1 MRHRAPGTRHR
12 GHGNLPAE
20 LTTFVGR
27 ERELDEIAASL
38 TTSRL
43 ITLVGPGGVGKTRLA
58 MHAASR
64 LQRAFPD
71 GTWIVE
77 LGALRDPTLLA
88 EHVAAALGL
97 RDESGRWLVATLT
110 DHMSRR
116 HVLLLLDNCEHLLD
130 ACAGLARA
138 LLQACSEMRILA
150 TSREPLAITAESL
163 VHVPPLD
170 VDGPA
175 VQLLVDRATAVR
187 PEFRLTDASRPAALE
202 LCRRLDGIPL
212 AIELA
217 AARLRGMA
225 LGDIVERMDDRF
237 ALLSTGDRSA
247 PMRQRTMRAALDWS
261 HELLSP
267 DERVLWRRLA
277 VFAGSFDAAAAAAI
291 CFGDDALPAQR
302 IGDVVSGLAER
313 SIVHLDDA
321 LVGRYRLLETVREY
335 AAHHAAEAGELEWL
349 RTRHRD
355 YYLELAR
362 RASRSWASSEQVPWF
377 RRLSS
382 DYDNLRQALE
392 RCQETP
398 DTAAVG
404 LDVAARLWLWWQAGG
419 RLGEGRR
426 WVSTFLAA
434 APPEALSRP
443 FGQWAAGYLALV
455 QRDAGV
461 AETALTEALALAQ
474 KAGDTET
481 ETYAIGHLGLV
492 QLFEG
497 SYGAARAL
505 LTESAHRHRRE
516 GRPGIAAF
524 QLADAAIAATLD
536 GDTDTA
542 IPEFEE
548 SLAASRRL
556 GDTWTESHA
565 LWGLGLAR
573 LSGRD
578 PDEAEAAMEPALRLM
593 RDVGDRTGMA
603 LCLEGLA
610 LAAAAAGDAER
621 AAWLVGAAEGGWNAI
636 PAPPPAL
643 VVELRQSAVDSAR
656 AALGQRRFATLA
668 TAGKD
673 IDPADAVARALG
685 ETARQPSEPASQPLL
700 TRREREVASLVARG
714 LSNRDIAQR
723 LVLSTRTIES
733 HVERIMNRL
742 GMGSRTE
749 IAAWA
754 VRHLD
759 LPEGAEIP

>member
-1 MRHRAPGTRHR
+1 MRHRAPGTRER

-27 ERELDEIAASL
+27 ERELDEISASL
-38 TTSRL
+38 RTSRL

-58 MHAASR
+58 IQAASR
-64 LQRAFPD
+64 FRRAFPD

-77 LGALRDPTLLA
+77 MGALRDPTLLA
-88 EHVAAALGL
+88 EHVAAAVGL
-97 RDESGRWLVATLT
+97 HDESDRWLVARLS
-110 DHMSRR
+110 DYLSRR
-116 HVLLLLDNCEHLLD
+116 HLLLLLDNCEHLLD
-130 ACAGLARA
+130 PCAALVRA
-138 LLQACSEMRILA
+138 LLQAGSELRILA

-175 VQLLVDRATAVR
+175 IQLLVDRATAVR

-225 LGDIVERMDDRF
+225 LGDIVARLDDRF

-247 PMRQRTMRAALDWS
+247 PMRQQTMRAALDWS
-261 HELLSP
+261 HDLLSP
-267 DERVLWRRLA
+267 DERILWRRLA
-277 VFAGSFDAAAAAAI
+277 VFAGSFDGAAAASI
-291 CFGDDALPAQR
+291 CVDEHVLPAQR
-302 IGDVVSGLAER
+302 IADVVSGLAER
-313 SIVHLDDA
+313 SIVQLDDA
-321 LVGRYRLLETVREY
+321 LIGRYRLLETVREY
-335 AAHHAAEAGELEWL
+335 AAYKAAEAGELEWL
-349 RTRHRD
+349 RLRHRD

-362 RASRSWASSEQVPWF
+362 QASRSWASGDQVPWF

-382 DYDNLRQALE
+382 EYDNLREALE
-392 RCQETP
+392 RCRQTP
-398 DTAAVG
+398 DLAALG
-404 LDVAARLWLWWQAGG
+404 LDVTARLWLWWQASG
-419 RLGEGRR
+419 RIGEGRR

-434 APPEALSRP
+434 VAAESASRP

-455 QRDAGV
+455 QRDAAV
-461 AETALTEALALAQ
+461 AETALTEALALARN
-474 KAGDTET
+474 ANDTET
-481 ETYAIGHLGLV
+481 ETYAVGHLGLV
-492 QLFEG
+492 RLFEG

-505 LTESAHRHRRE
+505 LVDAAQRHGRE
-516 GRPGIAAF
+516 GRPGVAAF
-524 QLADAAIAATLD
+524 HLADAAIAATLD

-542 IPEFEE
+542 IAEFAE

-573 LSGRD
+573 LSRGQ
-578 PDEAEAAMEPALRLM
+578 PGEAEAAMQSALRLM

-610 LAAAAAGDAER
+610 LAAAASGDAER
-621 AAWLVGAAEGGWNAI
+621 AAWLMGAAEGSWNAI
-636 PAPPPAL
+636 PAPPPAI
-643 VVELRQSAVDSAR
+643 VVVLRQSAFDSAR
-656 AALGQRRFATLA
+656 VALGQRGFATLA
-668 TAGKD
+668 MAGKNTD
-673 IDPADAVARALG
+673 QAEAIARALG
-685 ETARQPSEPASQPLL
+685 ETDRSVERFPRPLL
-700 TRREREVASLVARG
+700 SRREQEVASLVARG

-723 LVLSTRTIES
+723 LVLSPRTIES
-733 HVERIMNRL
+733 HIERIMNRL

-759 LPEGAEIP
+759 LAEVAEIP

>member
-1 MRHRAPGTRHR
+1 
-12 GHGNLPAE
+12 
-20 LTTFVGR
+20 
-27 ERELDEIAASL
+27 
-38 TTSRL
+38 TSRL

-58 MHAASR
+58 IQAASR
-64 LQRAFPD
+64 LRRAFPD

-88 EHVAAALGL
+88 EHVAAAVGL
-97 RDESGRWLVATLT
+97 RDESDRWLVATLS
-110 DHMSRR
+110 DHLSRR
-116 HVLLLLDNCEHLLD
+116 QLLLLLDNCEHLLD
-130 ACAGLARA
+130 ACAALVRA
-138 LLQACSEMRILA
+138 LLQAGSELRILV

-175 VQLLVDRATAVR
+175 VQLLVDRASAVR
-187 PEFRLTDASRPAALE
+187 PEFRLTDASRPAVLE

-225 LGDIVERMDDRF
+225 LGDIVERLDDRF
-237 ALLSTGDRSA
+237 VLLSAGDRSA

-261 HELLSP
+261 HELLGP
-267 DERVLWRRLA
+267 DERVVWRRLA

-291 CFGDDALPAQR
+291 CFDDLVLPAQR
-302 IGDVVSGLAER
+302 IGDVLSGLAER

-335 AAHHAAEAGELEWL
+335 AAHKAAEAGELEWL

-355 YYLELAR
+355 YYLELASE
-362 RASRSWASSEQVPWF
+362 ASRSWGSGGQVPWF

-382 DYDNLRQALE
+382 EYDNLREALE
-392 RCQETP
+392 RCRETP
-398 DTAAVG
+398 DTVAVG
-404 LDVAARLWLWWQAGG
+404 LNATARLWLWWQASG

-434 APPEALSRP
+434 APAEAASRP
-443 FGQWAAGYLALV
+443 LGQWAAGYLALV
-455 QRDAGV
+455 QRDVGV
-461 AETALTEALALAQ
+461 AKTALTEALAMAQ
-474 KAGDTET
+474 MADDTET
-481 ETYAIGHLGLV
+481 ETYAMGHLGLV
-492 QLFEG
+492 RLFEG
-497 SYGAARAL
+497 SYGAPRAL
-505 LTESAHRHRRE
+505 FNESAHRHRRE
-516 GRPGIAAF
+516 GRPGVAAF

-536 GDTDTA
+536 GDTETA
-542 IPEFEE
+542 VPEFEE

-573 LSGRD
+573 LSRRE
-578 PDEAEAAMEPALRLM
+578 PAEAETAMQSALRLM

-636 PAPPPAL
+636 PAPPPA
-643 VVELRQSAVDSAR
+643 VVVALRQSAIDSAR
-656 AALGQRRFATLA
+656 AALGQRRFATLT
-668 TAGKD
+668 TAGKET
-673 IDPADAVARALG
+673 DPAEAVARALG
-685 ETARQPSEPASQPLL
+685 ETADRPAERSSRPLL

-714 LSNRDIAQR
+714 LSNRAIAQR

-733 HVERIMNRL
+733 HIERIMNRL

-754 VRHLD
+754 VRQLD
-759 LPEGAEIP
+759 LPEGGEIP